1 MNKLFTTYR
10 GYKIY
15 EHRYREDDTIH
26 VMYSLKNSDK
36 SYELREVKKWIDDKV
51 DHNSF
56 VNDGEIEL
64 RGNIVWNNF
73 RVAVS
78 EKIFS
83 SFIKYLTTQEQW
95 LKVSDP
101 SSVESGIICVTLS
114 TTYQEDK
121 AKENLERIFKTVRGK

>member
-1 MNKLFTTYR
+1 MNRVHSTYR

-15 EHRYREDDTIH
+15 EHRYREEDTIH
-26 VMYSLKNSDK
+26 VMYSLKSSDK
-36 SYELREVKKWIDDKV
+36 SYELKEVKKWINDKV

-56 VNDGEIEL
+56 VSNKEIEIKST
-64 RGNIVWNNF
+64 IVCNYF

-83 SFIKYLTTQEQW
+83 TFIKYITTKEMMF
-95 LKVSDP
+95 KVSEP
-101 SSVESGIICVTLS
+101 SSVEDGIILVTLS
-114 TTYQEDK
+114 TIYEETK